1 MGSGLS
7 TAPSASKRLPR
18 GLLGRLTQ
26 LLRPVGIRPFVV
38 AFVCMLLA
46 DSFIGV
52 IGYHIVYWWLSPP
65 PHKHGLLLL
74 FNPFFYPLMSLEPVR
89 RWYRNVL
96 RAMYPSYSVTV
107 DISIV
112 PYDSGWIPECKYIRL
127 TPFHKPL
134 LIATLTHVPYWCA
147 MSYLL
152 ALMASW
158 MASWYEGRIEYYLS
172 KRSVE
177 LRGRRTTLRACAPG
191 IILLVLGASLIASS
205 FIQLT
210 TVERPIEGTFEVEA
224 GSYRLL
230 SVNIVPEGWEER
242 ITVRGV
248 LKVVEGGDIKFW
260 KKLAGFVGGPE
271 ELLEFYF
278 TNIEWRTTEITYQ
291 RFKLKLGGNYTGPV
305 YFILDNTYS
314 QAAKT
319 VYLKVSIT
327 RIRSC
332 RYLEGPG
339 FTLWMAGIIGIAVS
353 HTVSSK
359 ALEQASF

>member
-1 MGSGLS
+1 MVCGLS
-7 TAPSASKRLPR
+7 TTPSASKRLPR

-26 LLRPVGIRPFVV
+26 LLRPVGIRTFVI
-38 AFVCMLLA
+38 AFVCILLA
-46 DSFIGV
+46 DSLIGV
-52 IGYHIVYWWLSPP
+52 IGYHIVCWWLSPP
-65 PHKHGLLLL
+65 HRHGLWLL

-89 RWYRNVL
+89 KWYRNVL
-96 RAMYPSYSVTV
+96 RAMYPSYSVAV

-134 LIATLTHVPYWCA
+134 LIATLMHVPYWCA

-158 MASWYEGRIEYYLS
+158 YEGRIEYYLS
-172 KRSVE
+172 KGSVE
-177 LRGRRTTLRACAPG
+177 LRGRGTTLRACAPG
-191 IILLVLGASLIASS
+191 IIMLVLGASLIASS

-260 KKLAGFVGGPE
+260 KGLAGFVGGPE

-291 RFKLKLGGNYTGPV
+291 RFKLELGGNYTGPI

-319 VYLKVSIT
+319 VYLKATIT

-339 FTLWMAGIIGIAVS
+339 FILWMAGIIGIAVG
-353 HTVSSK
+353 HAVSSK
-359 ALEQASF
+359 SSEQESF